1 MARWSRVAPRHTTQ
15 DARMRDVRCDAVP
28 AQYPWSQC
36 RVRAGRPGSRHRG
49 WLSSARAVPAPRT
62 LTTTLPRQAPAF
74 RTEAPLHPGLPG
86 ELPSAELPIYQAHGP
101 REECGVVGVHAPG
114 ASVARLAYVGLH
126 ALQHRGQE
134 SAGIAASD
142 GTRLTL
148 HKRLG
153 LVSQVF
159 DEETLARLEPDGTED
174 GARIAIGHTRYST
187 TGSNSLPNVQPV
199 YASSDLGE
207 LMLGHNGNLT
217 NATWLR
223 DDLTEQG
230 VEFTTASDTE
240 VLAKL
245 IAHAP
250 GRSWAQRV
258 EQAFHRA
265 VGAFTFTM
273 LTDRTLVAA
282 RDPLGF
288 RPLALGRLPASAP
301 GGPAGWAVASESA
314 ALDAMGAQFVRDVE
328 PGEILTID
336 DEGVHS
342 HRPTVGVAR
351 ERLCVFEFVYLARPD
366 SVIGGRL
373 LYEARMAMG
382 RQLAIEQ
389 PADAD
394 LVIPIPDSAI
404 PAAIGYAEQSG
415 LPYREGLIKNRYVGR
430 TFIQP
435 AQRSREQSVRMK
447 FNPLPEVLANK
458 RVVVVDDSIVR
469 GTTTAPI
476 VAMLRRAGAREVHVR
491 IHSPQMKFPCYMG
504 VDTGRRAEL
513 IAATNSL
520 DEIRQLIAADSLGY
534 LSEEGLLAAVGRE
547 GDGERRH
554 CTACFDGRYPI
565 DVPLDVDKF
574 ALERG

>member
-1 MARWSRVAPRHTTQ
+1 LRPSPTPHARPE
-15 DARMRDVRCDAVP
+15 
-28 AQYPWSQC
+28 AQ
-36 RVRAGRPGSRHRG
+36 
-49 WLSSARAVPAPRT
+49 
-62 LTTTLPRQAPAF
+62 LP
-74 RTEAPLHPGLPG
+74 LP
-86 ELPSAELPIYQAHGP
+86 ELPLYDPNGP
-101 REECGVVGVHAPG
+101 REECGVVGIYAPG
-114 ASVARLAYVGLH
+114 RPVARLTYVGLH

-142 GTRLTL
+142 GTQLTL

-159 DEETLARLEPDGTED
+159 DEETLAGFDRGPGGGERS
-174 GARIAIGHTRYST
+174 GAYIAIGHTRYST

-199 YASSDLGE
+199 FARSELGE

-223 DDLTEQG
+223 DALSEQG
-230 VEFTTASDTE
+230 VEFVTASDTE

-258 EQAFHRA
+258 EHAFHRA
-265 VGAFTFTM
+265 AGAYTFTM
-273 LTDRTLVAA
+273 LTERALVAA
-282 RDPLGF
+282 RDPIGF
-288 RPLALGRLPASAP
+288 RPLALGRIPADDDAA
-301 GGPAGWAVASESA
+301 AGWAIASESA
-314 ALDAMGAQFVRDVE
+314 ALDAMGATFVRDVE
-328 PGEILTID
+328 AGEILSID
-336 DEGVHS
+336 EEGVHS
-342 HRPTVGVAR
+342 HRPPIGGAASGSR
-351 ERLCVFEFVYLARPD
+351 ERLCLFEFVYLARPD
-366 SVIGGRL
+366 SVIDGRL
-373 LYEARMAMG
+373 LYEARLRMG
-382 RQLAIEQ
+382 RRLAIEH

-394 LVIPIPDSAI
+394 LVIPVPDSAV

-435 AQRSREQSVRMK
+435 AQTSREASVRLK
-447 FNPLPEVLANK
+447 FNPLPEVLSGK

-476 VAMLRRAGAREVHVR
+476 VAMLRRAGASEIHVR
-491 IHSPQMKFPCYMG
+491 IHSPQMRYPCYMG

-513 IAATNSL
+513 IAATHDL
-520 DEIRQLIAADSLGY
+520 DQIRTLIDADSLGY
-534 LSEEGLLAAVGRE
+534 LSQEGLLGAVG
-547 GDGERRH
+547 GEETRR

>member
-1 MARWSRVAPRHTTQ
+1 LR
-15 DARMRDVRCDAVP
+15 RDR
-28 AQYPWSQC
+28 
-36 RVRAGRPGSRHRG
+36 
-49 WLSSARAVPAPRT
+49 SADSHS
-62 LTTTLPRQAPAF
+62 LP
-74 RTEAPLHPGLPG
+74 
-86 ELPSAELPIYQAHGP
+86 ELPVYQPRGP
-101 REECGVVGVHAPG
+101 REECGVVGVYAPG
-114 ASVARLAYVGLH
+114 APVARLAYVGLH

-159 DEETLARLEPDGTED
+159 DEETLSRLERDGSDD
-174 GARIAIGHTRYST
+174 GARISIGHTRYST

-199 YASSDLGE
+199 YASSELGE

-223 DDLTEQG
+223 DALTEQG

-240 VLAKL
+240 VLARL

-250 GRSWAQRV
+250 GRTWAQRV
-258 EQAFHRA
+258 EHAFHRA
-265 VGAFTFTM
+265 VGAYTFTM
-273 LTDRTLVAA
+273 LTERALVAA
-282 RDPLGF
+282 RDPHGF
-288 RPLALGRLPASAP
+288 RPLALGRLPAAD
-301 GGPAGWAVASESA
+301 GHAAGWAIASESA
-314 ALDAMGAQFVRDVE
+314 ALDAMGAAFVRDVE
-328 PGEILTID
+328 PGEVVTID
-336 DEGVHS
+336 EDGLHS
-342 HRPTVGVAR
+342 HRPVLAGLR
-351 ERLCVFEFVYLARPD
+351 EERLCIFEYVYLARPD

-373 LYEARMAMG
+373 LYEARLAMG
-382 RQLAIEQ
+382 RRLAIEH
-389 PADAD
+389 PAEAD
-394 LVIPIPDSAI
+394 LVIAVPDSAI
-404 PAAIGYAEQSG
+404 PAAIGFAEQSG

-435 AQRSREQSVRMK
+435 QQRSREAAVRMK
-447 FNPLPEVLANK
+447 FNPLPELLSGK

-476 VAMLRRAGAREVHVR
+476 VEMLRRAGAREVHVR
-491 IHSPQMKFPCYMG
+491 IHSPQMRFPCYMG

-513 IAATNSL
+513 IAATHTL
-520 DEIRQLIAADSLGY
+520 DEIRTRIGADSLGY
-534 LSEEGLLAAVGRE
+534 LSQQGLRDAVGRE
-547 GDGERRH
+547 SDGERRH
-554 CTACFDGRYPI
+554 CTACFDGHYPI

>member
-1 MARWSRVAPRHTTQ
+1 MQYRARTPVLGAER
-15 DARMRDVRCDAVP
+15 
-28 AQYPWSQC
+28 
-36 RVRAGRPGSRHRG
+36 RAG
-49 WLSSARAVPAPRT
+49 
-62 LTTTLPRQAPAF
+62 APA
-74 RTEAPLHPGLPG
+74 RGRCVYHQDVPPPRMGRSPELLQYAPN
-86 ELPSAELPIYQAHGP
+86 GP
-101 REECGVVGVHAPG
+101 REECGVVGIHATG
-114 ASVARLAYVGLH
+114 ASVALLSYLGLH

-134 SAGIAASD
+134 SAGIAVSNGAQLS
-142 GTRLTL
+142 L

-159 DEETLARLEPDGTED
+159 DEETLARLERD
-174 GARIAIGHTRYST
+174 GAEEGVQIAIGHTRYST

-223 DDLTEQG
+223 DGLAEQG
-230 VEFTTASDTE
+230 VEFITASDTE

-250 GRSWAQRV
+250 GRTWAQRV
-258 EQAFHRA
+258 EHAFHRA
-265 VGAFTFTM
+265 AGAYTFTM
-273 LTDRTLVAA
+273 LTAHELIAA

-288 RPLALGRLPASAP
+288 RPLALGRLHDEAGHPI
-301 GGPAGWAVASESA
+301 GWAVASESA
-314 ALDAMGAQFVRDVE
+314 ALDAMGASFVRDVE

-336 DEGVHS
+336 AEGVHS
-342 HRPTVGVAR
+342 ERPIVKTDG

-373 LYEARMAMG
+373 LYEARLRMG
-382 RQLAIEQ
+382 RQLAIEH
-389 PADAD
+389 PAEAD
-394 LVIPIPDSAI
+394 LVIPVPDSAI

-435 AQRSREQSVRMK
+435 AQRSREASVRLK
-447 FNPLPEVLANK
+447 YNPLPEVLANK

-469 GTTTAPI
+469 GTTTGPI

-491 IHSPQMKFPCYMG
+491 IHSPQMQFPCYMG

-513 IAATNSL
+513 IAATHTL
-520 DEIRQLIAADSLGY
+520 EEIRQRIGADSLGY
-534 LSEEGLLAAVGRE
+534 LSQEGLLAAVGRE
-547 GDGERRH
+547 TDGVRRH

>member
-1 MARWSRVAPRHTTQ
+1 LPR
-15 DARMRDVRCDAVP
+15 
-28 AQYPWSQC
+28 
-36 RVRAGRPGSRHRG
+36 
-49 WLSSARAVPAPRT
+49 PAP
-62 LTTTLPRQAPAF
+62 APEA
-74 RTEAPLHPGLPG
+74 EAPPHP
-86 ELPSAELPIYQAHGP
+86 ELPAELPTYQAHGP

-114 ASVARLAYVGLH
+114 APVARLAYVGLH

-142 GTRLTL
+142 GSRLSL

-159 DEETLARLEPDGTED
+159 DEETLARLERD
-174 GARIAIGHTRYST
+174 GAEDRARTAIGHTRYST

-250 GRSWAQRV
+250 GRTWAQRV

-265 VGAFTFTM
+265 IGAYTFTM
-273 LTDRTLVAA
+273 LTERALVAA

-288 RPLALGRLPASAP
+288 RPLALGRLSAASP
-301 GGPAGWAVASESA
+301 GGASGWAVASESA

-342 HRPTVGVAR
+342 LRPAMGGKS

-373 LYEARMAMG
+373 LYEARLAMG

-394 LVIPIPDSAI
+394 LVIPVPDSAV
-404 PAAIGYAEQSG
+404 PAAIGYAEHSG
-415 LPYREGLIKNRYVGR
+415 LPFREGLIKNRYVGR

-435 AQRSREQSVRMK
+435 AQRSREESVRMK

-491 IHSPQMKFPCYMG
+491 IHSPPMQYPCYMG
-504 VDTGRRAEL
+504 VDTGRRTEL
-513 IAATNSL
+513 IAAANSL
-520 DEIRQLIAADSLGY
+520 EEIQRLIGADSLGY
-534 LSEEGLLAAVGRE
+534 LSQDGLLAAVGRE
-547 GDGERRH
+547 TDGERRH

>member
-1 MARWSRVAPRHTTQ
+1 MVTTH
-15 DARMRDVRCDAVP
+15 
-28 AQYPWSQC
+28 S
-36 RVRAGRPGSRHRG
+36 PGH
-49 WLSSARAVPAPRT
+49 
-62 LTTTLPRQAPAF
+62 APA
-74 RTEAPLHPGLPG
+74 
-86 ELPSAELPIYQAHGP
+86 ELLTRLPIFDAHGP
-101 REECGVVGVHAPG
+101 REECGVVGIHAPG
-114 ASVARLAYVGLH
+114 QPVARLAYVGLH

-134 SAGIAASD
+134 SAGIATSD
-142 GTRLTL
+142 GARLTL

-159 DEETLARLEPDGTED
+159 DEETLARLERDGIE
-174 GARIAIGHTRYST
+174 GPAQIAIGHTRYST

-199 YASSDLGE
+199 FAASDLGE

-223 DDLTEQG
+223 DDLAEQG
-230 VEFTTASDTE
+230 VEFVTASDTE

-265 VGAFTFTM
+265 IGAFTFTM
-273 LTDRTLVAA
+273 LTARGLVAA
-282 RDPLGF
+282 RDPHGF
-288 RPLALGRLPASAP
+288 RPLALGRLPAPAP
-301 GGPAGWAVASESA
+301 GLSAGWAVASESA

-328 PGEILTID
+328 PGEIVTID
-336 DEGVHS
+336 DDGLHS
-342 HRPTVGVAR
+342 HRPAVGAGQ

-373 LYEARMAMG
+373 LYEARLAMG
-382 RQLAIEQ
+382 RQLAVEQ
-389 PADAD
+389 PAEAD
-394 LVIPIPDSAI
+394 LVIPVPDSAI
-404 PAAIGYAEQSG
+404 PAAIGYAEASG

-435 AQRSREQSVRMK
+435 AQRSREEAVRLK
-447 FNPLPEVLANK
+447 FNPLPEVLAGK
-458 RVVVVDDSIVR
+458 RVVVIDDSIVR

-491 IHSPQMKFPCYMG
+491 IHSPQMQHPCYMG
-504 VDTGRRAEL
+504 VDTGRRSEL
-513 IAATNSL
+513 IAANHSV
-520 DEIRQLIAADSLGY
+520 DEIRRLIDADTLGY
-534 LSEEGLLAAVGRE
+534 LSQDGLLAAVGRE
-547 GDGERRH
+547 ADGERRH

-565 DVPLDVDKF
+565 DVPMDVDKY